1 MFTVTFAL
9 QLWTN
14 GKPNFLLFL
23 AKKDIHTHGLTIDV
37 NKERAVVSE
46 KAER

>member
-9 QLWTN
+9 QLWTY
-14 GKPNFLLFL
+14 GKPNFLTLFD
-23 AKKDIHTHGLTIDV
+23 KKVSIPTGLQSMWTKNGLFI
-37 NKERAVVSE
+37 SE

>member
-9 QLWTN
+9 QLWTY

-46 KAER
+46 KVER